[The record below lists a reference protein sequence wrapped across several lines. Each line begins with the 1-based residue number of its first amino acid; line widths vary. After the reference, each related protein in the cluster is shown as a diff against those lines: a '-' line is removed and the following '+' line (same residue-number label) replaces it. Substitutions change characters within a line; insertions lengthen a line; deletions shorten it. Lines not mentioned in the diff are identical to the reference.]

1 MAEYC
6 KGIIYASKVRQ
17 NSLSEL
23 SMGDFKIDCF
33 IIWVCVLFQL
43 FYSVTV
49 DSFWQFRI
57 NSFLGCALVPRRRE
71 EAPISSVHLTRLATP
86 RWSVQSVYS
95 VYSAGQCHMA
105 SCLSHQKT
113 AQFDWYLLSEPG
125 SARARHP
132 GWSPVR
138 GRGSH
143 QVTSSTANQIR
154 YSLAIQDIQPGIM
167 EVFCHLLILTH
178 YFIIISSHREIYLNF
193 PSISQLKLQK
203 PSLHIY

>member
-23 SMGDFKIDCF
+23 SIGDFKIDCF
-33 IIWVCVLFQL
+33 INWVCVLFQL

-95 VYSAGQCHMA
+95 QCTVCTVRANATWHPACLTKKQLSLTDIYCQSPAQPGPGTRDGHQSEAEAHTNSLHPQQIRSDTAWQYRIYSLALWRY
-105 SCLSHQKT
+105 S
-113 AQFDWYLLSEPG
+113 
-125 SARARHP
+125 
-132 GWSPVR
+132 
-138 GRGSH
+138 
-143 QVTSSTANQIR
+143 VTSSF
-154 YSLAIQDIQPGIM
+154 SL
-167 EVFCHLLILTH
+167 
-178 YFIIISSHREIYLNF
+178 IISSSSHLIVAF
-193 PSISQLKLQK
+193 T
-203 PSLHIY
+203 